1 MATSVAAD
9 RRWSY
14 EREMPTL
21 PGAEGR
27 PLLLYDG
34 TCGLC
39 DRSVQFVLRRDRA
52 GRFRFAALQSEP
64 ARRLVAE
71 LELDPEAVDSMI
83 LVDERGVASRESTG
97 ALRTAARLGWPW
109 RALAAGLVVPRVL
122 RDPVY
127 RFIAKRR
134 FRWFGE
140 VEACRLP
147 GVGERERF
155 LA

>member
-1 MATSVAAD
+1 MATSVAAAGD
-9 RRWSY
+9 WSY
-14 EREMPTL
+14 EKEMPTL

-34 TCGLC
+34 NCGLC
-39 DRSVQFVLRRDRA
+39 DRSVQFVLRRDR
-52 GRFRFAALQSEP
+52 GGHFRFAALQSEP

-71 LELDPEAVDSMI
+71 LGFDPEAVDSVI
-83 LVDERGVASRESTG
+83 LVDEEGNAARESTA

-109 RALAAGLVVPRVL
+109 RALAAALVLPRAL

-134 FRWFGE
+134 LRWFGSAD
-140 VEACRLP
+140 ACRLP
-147 GVGERERF
+147 APGEREQF

>member
-1 MATSVAAD
+1 
-9 RRWSY
+9 
-14 EREMPTL
+14 MPTL

-39 DRSVQFVLRRDRA
+39 DRSVQFVLRRDPA

-71 LELDPEAVDSMI
+71 LGLDPDQVDSVI
-83 LVDERGVASRESTG
+83 LVDERGVAVRESTA
-97 ALRTAARLGWPW
+97 ALRVAARLGWPW
-109 RALAAGLVVPRVL
+109 RALAAALVLPRAL

-134 FRWFGE
+134 FRWFGQ
-140 VEACRLP
+140 VDACRLP
-147 GVGERERF
+147 KPEERGRF
-155 LA
+155 VA